1 VRTDYPRPA
10 AAVIALAF
18 FSIPGFP
25 QEEAPVLAGEVTG
38 APEGLIRGFAVE
50 LDDMAGQRVAGPADV
65 QPDGA
70 FEFRHVPC
78 GEYIVKLETS
88 FRELVNQDFVNVRAT
103 NEPLV
108 IQWPKKAAARP
119 PSGGVAAARL
129 QHPPAK
135 KALQAFLAAQ
145 NFSNAGRYEDAAREL
160 ERAVA
165 ISPGYA
171 DAHSNLGAQYM
182 RLGRY
187 EEGIAEIGEAMR
199 IGTPSA
205 VDLANLACG
214 QYELHRYDEGLL
226 SARAALLA
234 DPTGQS
240 AHFIMGLLLVRDRR
254 TLREAIH
261 HLEMADSIGSAR
273 AVLEQARAA
282 LAAMPEPAGPD

>member
-1 VRTDYPRPA
+1 VRTHYPRPA
-10 AAVIALAF
+10 AAVIAFTF

-25 QEEAPVLAGEVTG
+25 QDEAPVLAGEVAG
-38 APEGLIRGFAVE
+38 APERLGRGYAVALE
-50 LDDMAGQRVAGPADV
+50 DMTGRRAAGPADV

-70 FEFRHVPC
+70 FQFRHVPV
-78 GEYIVKLETS
+78 GDYIVKLETC
-88 FRELVNQDFVNVRAT
+88 FGEVIRQDFVNVRAR

-145 NFSNAGRYEDAAREL
+145 NFSNSGRYEDAAREL
-160 ERAVA
+160 ERAIA

-226 SARAALLA
+226 SARAALQA
-234 DPTGQS
+234 DPTSQS

-254 TLREAIH
+254 TLREGIH
-261 HLEMADSIGSAR
+261 HLEMADSIASAR
-273 AVLEQARAA
+273 GVLEQARAA
-282 LAAMPEPAGPD
+282 LAAKPEPAGPD